1 MDTQETP
8 ITTTPDIA
16 PRPERRATLRF
27 RQREM
32 SRLSLAISLLVI
44 VGLVFAGY
52 RLFLNFKSQR
62 DIVIGKNNLRMLY
75 QAAKLYAMDHDGH
88 LPPAPA
94 WTDSIAG
101 YLSAPPGTP
110 GGPESYLHGP
120 GDEAVVGYAYNDLAG
135 DYNLDPNGKEAE
147 KQLPDDQ
154 LPLFIEMPNA
164 PRNAHLSI
172 PAQDSEQGEAA
183 LAKVLAFPH
192 YASDPK
198 NATTLLMMTN
208 GSLETITRQ
217 DLSK

>member
-8 ITTTPDIA
+8 VTPPPDTP

-44 VGLVFAGY
+44 AGLVFGGY
-52 RLFLNFKSQR
+52 RVFLNFKSQR
-62 DIVIGKNNLRMLY
+62 DIVIAKNNLRMLY
-75 QAAKLYAMDHDGH
+75 QAAKLYALDHDGR
-88 LPPAPA
+88 LPPAQT

-120 GDEAVVGYAYNDLAG
+120 GDDAIVGYAYNDLAS
-135 DYNLDPNGKEAE
+135 DYNLDPNGQEAE

-154 LPLFIEMPNA
+154 LPLIIEMPNA
-164 PRNAHLSI
+164 PRNAHLRI
-172 PAQDSEQGEAA
+172 PPQGNAQGVAA
-183 LAKVLAFPH
+183 LAKILAFPH
-192 YASDPK
+192 YASDPQK
-198 NATTLLMMTN
+198 ATTCLMMTS
-208 GSLETITRQ
+208 GALETYTRQ
-217 DLSK
+217 DLSQ